1 MVPCYRSR
9 ETLPVLV
16 RGLHHELPKIATEYE
31 IILVVDG
38 SPDDTYA
45 QARLLELEHPDTVRA
60 LLLRRNY
67 GQHNALM
74 AGLSRAKYEVTVTM
88 DDDLQHRPDQVIT
101 LVEPLLNLVVDLAYT
116 WLDPR
121 IHYAT

>member
-1 MVPCYRSR
+1 MSDTRRVRISVVIPCYRSR
-9 ETLPVLV
+9 DTLPPLV
-16 RGLHHELPKIATEYE
+16 AGLHEELPKISTDYE

-45 QARLLELEHPDTVRA
+45 QARRLEVAAPDRVRA

-74 AGLSRAKYEVTVTM
+74 AGLTRTRYEVTVTM
-88 DDDLQHRPDQVIT
+88 DGDLQPPPDPGA
-101 LVEPLLNLVVDLAYT
+101 PLG
-116 WLDPR
+116 P
-121 IHYAT
+121 